1 MHTIVKL
8 FQTFSLN
15 NLLVPLES
23 ELSLQKDVK
32 LVSLDGQ
39 LALKKI
45 ELDDVT
51 GRIADTR
58 HKLG

>member
-1 MHTIVKL
+1 M
-8 FQTFSLN
+8 
-15 NLLVPLES
+15 LES
-23 ELSLQKDVK
+23 ELSLQKYVK

-51 GRIADTR
+51 GKIGETS
-58 HKLG
+58 HELG